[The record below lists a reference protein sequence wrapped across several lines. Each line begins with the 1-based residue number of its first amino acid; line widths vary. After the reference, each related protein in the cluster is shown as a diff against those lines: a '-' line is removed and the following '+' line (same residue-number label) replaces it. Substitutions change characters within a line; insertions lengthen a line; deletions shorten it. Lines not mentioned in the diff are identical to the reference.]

1 LRENLFQTLLF
12 SKNQICSGQ
21 KGMKLSCV
29 HCGNDFAITSD
40 QLGGRGRC
48 PHCEKIVEFPRG
60 SGQDDTEF
68 RSRPISWMDNS
79 ISGLGSI
86 AIHLILMILIAIVPW
101 SGGSD
106 GVGETYEVMIGVADS
121 ESLVTEEQ
129 EQLEQ
134 ESPAE
139 STEAFE
145 DPLLNELPTEDS
157 SNDTLVQ
164 IDSASLSPSATNF
177 SENALKSSSAS
188 GGGQDFN
195 GLIKQL
201 KRDGLDI
208 VITFDST
215 GSMGGEIGVVKNKIQ
230 RIGTT
235 LMKLI
240 PKTRISICTYRDQSD
255 AYVVKGTPLTSNLND
270 VMSFLDGVDAAGGG
284 DQPEAVVE
292 GLKWSLEKN
301 SFRRRARKIILL
313 FGDYPPH
320 EIDQSQCL
328 ELATNF
334 RYQENGVISCVTCRR
349 PSQMPEFNEIAKAG
363 GGESFLTGNDREIMT
378 QLVVLVFGNKH
389 RKKVIEA
396 FKLFER

>member
-1 LRENLFQTLLF
+1 
-12 SKNQICSGQ
+12 
-21 KGMKLSCV
+21 MKLSCV
-29 HCGNDFAITSD
+29 HCGDDFAITSD

-48 PHCEKIVEFPRG
+48 PHCQKVVEFPRG

-86 AIHLILMILIAIVPW
+86 AIHLILLILIAIVPW
-101 SGGSD
+101 SGGSG

-121 ESLVTEEQ
+121 ESLDTDDQ

-139 STEAFE
+139 SMEAFE
-145 DPLLNELPTEDS
+145 DPLMDELPPEEST
-157 SNDTLVQ
+157 NDMVVQ
-164 IDSASLSPSATNF
+164 INSASLSPSATNF
-177 SENALKSSSAS
+177 SENALKSSNAS
-188 GGGQDFN
+188 GGGEDFN

-201 KRDGLDI
+201 KRDGLDV

-215 GSMGGEIGVVKNKIQ
+215 GSMGGEIDVIKNKIQ

-255 AYVVKGTPLTSNLND
+255 EYVVKGTPLTSNLND
-270 VMSFLDGVDAAGGG
+270 VMTFLEGVGAAGGG

-320 EIDQSQCL
+320 EGDQSQCV
-328 ELATNF
+328 ELVTNF
-334 RYQENGVISCVTCRR
+334 RYQQKGVVSCVTCRR
-349 PSQMPEFNEIAKAG
+349 PKHMPEFNEIASAG

-396 FKLFER
+396 FKLFEE